1 MSYIDMINHIDI
13 SMELLKNKQ
22 YFKRSFFANVFNIC
36 GSMEALAYKEKL
48 FAQDPGGGD
57 YWVGIV
63 RGALM
68 GFGFIREKVR
78 IRET

>member
-1 MSYIDMINHIDI
+1 
-13 SMELLKNKQ
+13 
-22 YFKRSFFANVFNIC
+22 
-36 GSMEALAYKEKL
+36 MEALAYKEKL

-63 RGALM
+63 GGALM